1 VYVLL
6 LVLIDELF
14 EEDISHTV
22 QIIKIIS
29 LTVSVNESAR
39 RVRKKL
45 TSTQLWFIIL
55 RPRPHFTHHI
65 HKKICKTIAFY
76 MF

>member
-1 VYVLL
+1 MYVLL

-45 TSTQLWFIIL
+45 KGDGFQTHNFYYQINLHL
-55 RPRPHFTHHI
+55 REGKLPQP
-65 HKKICKTIAFY
+65 
-76 MF
+76 